1 MLVNSKPFMG
11 VQAVSAT
18 RIKSTIHQQLE
29 ITNGNFTY
37 RISADGKFIKIARS
51 GGDTRDRAGFFLIPA
66 EMWDEVVNFVYQ
78 EGARRMI
85 ASDKED

>member
-1 MLVNSKPFMG
+1 MG
-11 VQAVSAT
+11 AVQAVSGT
-18 RIKSTIHQQLE
+18 KIKSTIHQQLE

-37 RISADGKFIKIARS
+37 RISADGQFIKIARS
-51 GGDTRDRAGFFLIPA
+51 GGDMRDRAGFFLIPA

-85 ASDKED
+85 ANEQD

>member
-1 MLVNSKPFMG
+1 MYTGSTPVGHMG
-11 VQAVSAT
+11 TAKAE
-18 RIKSTIHQQLE
+18 IKSTIHQQLE

-37 RISADGKFIKIARS
+37 RISADGEFIKIARS

-78 EGARRMI
+78 EGARRL
-85 ASDKED
+85 AAHGED